1 MGYCSICKWLRPTWP
16 LENVEEVQH
25 SQQTAETIECASLK
39 FRWLDNIWC
48 IYNNV
53 NVIIFMPSVSTN
65 DLKLCIIH
73 EDITSHT
80 RIIGLS
86 VASPELRLLGGVLN
100 RTL

>member
-1 MGYCSICKWLRPTWP
+1 MKRLYAVYPYL
-16 LENVEEVQH
+16 
-25 SQQTAETIECASLK
+25 A
-39 FRWLDNIWC
+39 
-48 IYNNV
+48 V
-53 NVIIFMPSVSTN
+53 NFMPSVSTN